1 MEIDTASIVQAIA
14 ALVFVMALIGLAS
27 LGLRKHSGKIKDK
40 DEARLA
46 VLEVLPLD
54 PRTRLM
60 LVRRDKLQH
69 LIAVGQDRVTVIEN
83 GFDAA
88 DHCNDEDD
96 FDGPSLSIEKPA
108 NKKQAQELRDISEK
122 LGRALDA

>member
-1 MEIDTASIVQAIA
+1 MEMDTASIVQAIA
-14 ALVFVMALIGLAS
+14 ALVFVLSLIGLAS
-27 LGLRKHSGKIKDK
+27 IALRKHGGKIKDA

-60 LVRRDKLQH
+60 LVRRDKVQH
-69 LIAVGQDRVTVIEN
+69 LIAVGQENVSVIESR
-83 GFDAA
+83 FESP
-88 DHCNDEDD
+88 DHCSDD
-96 FDGPSLSIEKPA
+96 DAFDGPSLSIEKPA

-122 LGRALDA
+122 LGRAFDA